1 MSLNILIGFD
11 CSACKGS
18 ATTLYAGPSGAE
30 IERLRAENTTCASFL
45 ILKNPVGIR
54 KSNPRYVEPAAQPAK
69 KKAGR
74 KPADEVQAPA
84 ADESPAP
91 AAESP
96 GLL

>member
-11 CSACKGS
+11 SPACKGA

-30 IERLRAENTTCASFL
+30 IERLRAENTTFASFL

-74 KPADEVQAPA
+74 KA
-84 ADESPAP
+84 ADEAP
-91 AAESP
+91 ASAPDEAPPASESP